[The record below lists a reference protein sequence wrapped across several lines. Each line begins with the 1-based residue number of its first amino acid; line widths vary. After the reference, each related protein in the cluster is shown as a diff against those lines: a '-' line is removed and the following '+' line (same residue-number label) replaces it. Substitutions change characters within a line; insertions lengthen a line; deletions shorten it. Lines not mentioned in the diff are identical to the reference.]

1 MFLIHFHRKQITFRS
16 IHLNIR
22 NYQAYTPGT
31 RNRSVSDFSE
41 LSKARPEKSLT
52 SWIHQSKGRNN
63 RGIITSRHRGG
74 GHKKLYREID
84 FKRGK
89 IGIPGKVVRIE
100 YDPNRNSRIAL
111 VHYQD
116 GDKKYILSPH
126 GLKLGETLLA
136 DINAGIL
143 IGNSLPLS
151 KMPLGIEVHNI
162 ELSPGSGGQLARA
175 AGTVAQLIAKQ
186 GKFVTLRLPSK
197 EVRLVSKNCWASIGQ
212 VGNIDFINLKI
223 GKAGRTRW
231 LGKRPTVRGVV
242 MNPVDHPHGGGEG
255 RAPIGR
261 SHPVT
266 PWGKPALGQRTRKPK
281 KYSTALIL
289 RRRYK

>member
-1 MFLIHFHRKQITFRS
+1 MS
-16 IHLNIR
+16 IR

-41 LSKARPEKSLT
+41 LSKKKPEKSLT
-52 SWIHQSKGRNN
+52 SWIHQPKGRNN

-84 FKRGK
+84 FQRKK
-89 IGIPGKVVRIE
+89 IGITGKVVTVE

-111 VHYQD
+111 LHYED
-116 GDKKYILSPH
+116 GDKKYILYPH
-126 GLKLGETLLA
+126 GLKLGENLIA
-136 DINAGIL
+136 DVNAPIV
-143 IGNSLPLS
+143 IGNSLPVS
-151 KMPLGIEVHNI
+151 NMPLGSQIHNI
-162 ELSPGSGGQLARA
+162 ELYPGSGGQLARA
-175 AGTVAQLIAKQ
+175 AGTAAQLIAKQ
-186 GKFVTLRLPSK
+186 GKFVTLRLPSG
-197 EVRLVSKNCWASIGQ
+197 EIRLISKHCWASIGQ
-212 VGNIDFINLKI
+212 VGNMDFINLKL

-266 PWGKPALGQRTRKPK
+266 PWGRPALGQRTRKSK
-281 KYSTALIL
+281 KYSNSLIL
-289 RRRYK
+289 RKRK